1 MVVSLLQGEEISEKM
16 DVTRYTHWPLYQDW
30 TTTRDGS
37 VVWITAWH
45 EDVKGDHGPPGSP
58 NGVWPYKFRSLDAE
72 GEYLF
77 DLTPEATNAAKVTVY
92 YPNAI
97 AGITTK
103 PSVSTVGDSSSTPIG
118 PITDPSSVDAPTNP
132 IRTDEL
138 SKSCPYSPVA
148 AVALIALLATLTMWR
163 FTLHGF
169 VIQGHTRTVHVADV
183 HAKQINMTYFFGIRR
198 NLDL

>member
-1 MVVSLLQGEEISEKM
+1 LVVSLLQGEEISEKM

-37 VVWITAWH
+37 VVWISAWH

-77 DLTPEATNAAKVTVY
+77 GLTPEATNAAKVTVY

-97 AGITTK
+97 AASITTK
-103 PSVSTVGDSSSTPIG
+103 PSVSNPDVTSTLSTVGDSSST
-118 PITDPSSVDAPTNP
+118 PITDPSSVDAPTDP
-132 IRTDEL
+132 TRTDEL
-138 SKSCPYSPVA
+138 STCCPYYSPVA
-148 AVALIALLATLTMWR
+148 AVALIALLATLTM
-163 FTLHGF
+163 
-169 VIQGHTRTVHVADV
+169 
-183 HAKQINMTYFFGIRR
+183 
-198 NLDL
+198 